1 MLTNVVGGDMKKE
14 REEVRTLVYATW
26 YWSLRVSGRRDADGV
41 HVGLL
46 KSTWF
51 VVNLK
56 VSGRQREF
64 CSTSAGG
71 LGTCIALWLNCPVF

>member
-1 MLTNVVGGDMKKE
+1 MALLQCAHILEMLTNVVGGDMKKE

-46 KSTWF
+46 KSTL
-51 VVNLK
+51 VCGQLE
-56 VSGRQREF
+56 GLR
-64 CSTSAGG
+64 TTAGI
-71 LGTCIALWLNCPVF
+71 L